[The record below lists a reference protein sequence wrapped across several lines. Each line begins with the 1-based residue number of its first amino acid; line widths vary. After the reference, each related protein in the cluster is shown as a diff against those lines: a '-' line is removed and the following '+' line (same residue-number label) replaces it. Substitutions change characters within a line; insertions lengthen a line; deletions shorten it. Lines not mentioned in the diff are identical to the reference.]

1 MSRFKEAFKRLD
13 QCIEKKMEAVNLPG
27 MAVALTD
34 RENLLRVS
42 TYGFADVA
50 AQLPLTHE
58 MLFEIGSIGKSFTS
72 IALLQLREEGLLD
85 LHEPVTRYLP
95 WFEVQS
101 EYEPITPHHLMSH
114 TAGITMGAEFTGE
127 ARYEVWALRETEATA
142 PPGTYYHY
150 SDAGYKTLG
159 VILEELQRQPY
170 GDIIQARILDPLG
183 MTDTVPIIT
192 NDTRK
197 RLAVGYEGFY
207 DDRPSP
213 RDRPLAPA
221 TWLEHAEG
229 AGSIAS
235 TPTDMATYL
244 RMLMNR
250 GQGQHGRLLTE
261 ESFDLMMQRI
271 IEAEKEE
278 KGSFYGY
285 GLGIR
290 ESDGHT
296 YVGHGGGMVGYYSYI
311 LIDMD
316 EGLGAVVLMNGP
328 GGQSDLEIANYV
340 LKLLRAAL
348 HNQELPSVPLTDPT
362 KIENAADY
370 AGTYRACHGP
380 RPEPTEGHNQKA
392 IAEALTLGAEEGHLI
407 LRYGDESVMLERRGS
422 NQFYVDH
429 PDFALFLLGFR
440 REDGEVVEVFNGPDW
455 YINDRYKGSTT
466 FDYPPDWDAYPGHYC
481 SHNPW
486 LTNFRIILRKG
497 RLTLVYPSGEEESL
511 VPVGDGTFR
520 VGEDHLSPERIRFDV
535 ILNNQSLRANFSC
548 GEYYRSFSL

>member
-1 MSRFKEAFKRLD
+1 VSRFKQAFKRLD
-13 QCIEKKMEAVNLPG
+13 QCIEQKMKVVNLPG

-34 RENLLRVS
+34 REKLLRVS

-50 AQLPLTHE
+50 AQIPLTPE

-85 LHEPVTRYLP
+85 LNEPVTRYLP

-101 EYEPITPHHLMSH
+101 AYEPITLYHLMCH
-114 TAGITMGAEFTGE
+114 TAGITMGAEFPGE

-142 PPGTYYHY
+142 PSGTYYHY

-159 VILEELQRQPY
+159 VILEELLQQPY
-170 GDIIQARILDPLG
+170 GDIIQARILDPLR

-192 NDTRK
+192 NDTRN

-207 DDRPSP
+207 DDRPPP

-235 TPTDMATYL
+235 TPADMAIYL

-250 GQGQHGRLLTE
+250 GQGQHGRLLSE
-261 ESFDLMMQRI
+261 ESFDLMTQRI
-271 IEAEKEE
+271 IETEE
-278 KGSFYGY
+278 KGEGSFYGY

-290 ESDGHT
+290 ECDGHT
-296 YVGHGGGMVGYYSYI
+296 YIGHGGGMVGYYSYI

-316 EGLGAVVLMNGP
+316 EGLGVVVLMNGP
-328 GGQSDLEIANYV
+328 GSQSDLEIANYA
-340 LKLLRAAL
+340 LKLLGAAL
-348 HNQELPSVPLTDPT
+348 NNQELPSVPLTDPT
-362 KIENAADY
+362 TIENAADY
-370 AGTYRACHGP
+370 AGTFRVCTDP
-380 RPEPTEGHNQKA
+380 LSEPVKEKTPKSSAEVLTFVAEG
-392 IAEALTLGAEEGHLI
+392 EHLI
-407 LRYGDESVMLERRGS
+407 LDYGDERVILERRS
-422 NQFYVDH
+422 PNQFYADH
-429 PDFALFLLGFR
+429 PDFALFVLGFGCQ
-440 REDGEVVEVFNGPDW
+440 DGEVVELFYGPDW
-455 YINDRYKGSTT
+455 YINDRYTGSTT
-466 FDYPPDWDAYPGHYC
+466 FDYPPDWDAYPGHFC

-486 LTNFRIILRKG
+486 LPHFRIILRKG
-497 RLTLVYPSGEEESL
+497 RLTLVHPSGEEESL
-511 VPVGDGTFR
+511 VPVENGIFC
-520 VGEDHLSPERIRFDV
+520 VGEDDRSPERIRFDV
-535 ILNNQSLRANFSC
+535 ILNGQALRANLSG